1 RRRTVIGMAWQRE
14 WKCRLM
20 LGEMHAKERQK
31 RADLVSLC
39 HGKEAKRQQGCEHM
53 HHKAQS
59 SRVLGWDGAAGG
71 VPGGHRGRRNQ
82 LRAVETPKRAQPAE
96 DGLRPLEDPVGP
108 ACRPSRDSPV
118 QTRSREK
125 RQAARRGARPAR
137 PFQHAQPASG
147 PNERWQRP
155 LCQRE

>member
-1 RRRTVIGMAWQRE
+1 
-14 WKCRLM
+14 
-20 LGEMHAKERQK
+20 
-31 RADLVSLC
+31 
-39 HGKEAKRQQGCEHM
+39 
-53 HHKAQS
+53 
-59 SRVLGWDGAAGG
+59 
-71 VPGGHRGRRNQ
+71 
-82 LRAVETPKRAQPAE
+82 AQPAE

-155 LCQRE
+155 LCQREGPSDQEEKQEAAAISGAVAPPGKRRGLQCARGHSVHLDGAEGPSSRRLALMASDWRGWGA